1 MKGEDGESQSD
12 IMKPTKR
19 PKRVAAMEACRK
31 MQLKDEAAM
40 IDTSMVKE
48 TPKPTKK
55 RKSRGSSKNRTKPKE
70 QNSRGIDATSIEGE
84 KQKSVLLNKY
94 QKAVPHDVQFP
105 MEIFR
110 SILEFSPERSVHNAI
125 AGSSKELLALTHQVD
140 TCWPTV
146 ELNPPAEEMDFC
158 SGWSTRV
165 IFSEDSQQFFVFHK
179 GQVKET
185 WDARTGFSAED
196 ILDYDNDQY
205 YRNTIFSP
213 DGKYRVA
220 FHRDGGNIFVRGQES
235 TWGRGR
241 WQTHAQW
248 RLHRTE
254 KPFVSF
260 GWGTHGFCIMAI
272 TFSNISFLVDLGSRR
287 PLFSTHETNFIPRRH
302 KQTVPILCNR
312 RFMLWQDLNNTI
324 VVVIHQG
331 ADTEN
336 FGPRP
341 QVSMILPPL
350 DSFIAHPKDDS
361 LVVAARAQVLG
372 DGSHTISHEFYLI
385 RLFWSSETE
394 EERPSLGHIG
404 SEVAGRKQLSTPE
417 KVDMLLERSDLP
429 RHMPRMFWFS
439 DGKHLAYFFDRTF
452 HLLLVDKD
460 APRDRLMEF
469 DPDPK
474 ALPSILIEKANT
486 FIRTQ
491 MSPLG
496 CILWAQLSPNER
508 SLVIRIK
515 SDVESTCI
523 VSI

>member
-1 MKGEDGESQSD
+1 M
-12 IMKPTKR
+12 
-19 PKRVAAMEACRK
+19 
-31 MQLKDEAAM
+31 
-40 IDTSMVKE
+40 
-48 TPKPTKK
+48 
-55 RKSRGSSKNRTKPKE
+55 
-70 QNSRGIDATSIEGE
+70 
-84 KQKSVLLNKY
+84 
-94 QKAVPHDVQFP
+94 
-105 MEIFR
+105 
-110 SILEFSPERSVHNAI
+110 
-125 AGSSKELLALTHQVD
+125 
-140 TCWPTV
+140 
-146 ELNPPAEEMDFC
+146 ELNPPTEEMGFC

-165 IFSEDSQQFFVFHK
+165 VFSEDSQQFVVFHK

-185 WDARTGFSAED
+185 WDVRAGFTGEE
-196 ILDYDNDQY
+196 ILDYDNEQY
-205 YRNTIFSP
+205 CPKTVFSP
-213 DGKYRVA
+213 DGKYRVT
-220 FHRDGGNIFVRGQES
+220 FHDGGNIFVRHQES
-235 TWGRGR
+235 IVDGVYSIRE
-241 WQTHAQW
+241 WQIPSPL
-248 RLHRTE
+248 RLQRSE
-254 KPFVSF
+254 KPSVSF
-260 GWGTHGFCIMAI
+260 GRGTHGFCIMSVA
-272 TFSNISFLVDLGSRR
+272 FANILFLVDLGSQRI
-287 PLFSTHETNFIPRRH
+287 LFSTRETNFIPRCH
-302 KQTVPILCNR
+302 KQTAPILCNR

-331 ADTEN
+331 TDTEN
-336 FGPRP
+336 FGRRP

-350 DSFIAHPKDDS
+350 DSFVAHPIDDS

-372 DGSHTISHEFYLI
+372 DGSHTITHEFYLI
-385 RLFWSSETE
+385 RLFWSTETE
-394 EERPSLGHIG
+394 EERPSLGHI
-404 SEVAGRKQLSTPE
+404 EVAARKQLSTPE

-496 CILWAQLSPNER
+496 CILWAHLSPNER
-508 SLVIRIK
+508 SLVVRLK